1 MPDCNNPYDRLRD
14 VAKLLVEARQ
24 AESRKQYAKAEGLRA
39 KARLLLSRAPGASA
53 EARPEAQ
60 HR

>member
-14 VAKLLVEARQ
+14 VAKLLVEARH

-39 KARLLLSRAPGASA
+39 KARLLVSRK
-53 EARPEAQ
+53 
-60 HR
+60 